1 MSKMFNCRLE
11 KMPSYYFSKT
21 KPENDITELDQQK
34 IETKKIEYYSK
45 EESIVQS
52 EYK

>member
-34 IETKKIEYYSK
+34 IETKKYRILLKRRINSTK
-45 EESIVQS
+45 RV
-52 EYK
+52 